1 MTTIQQTPQAF
12 SLGDLV
18 VVEHEYNEY
27 TSMNRSNEIPIYRI
41 IYQEM
46 PDLIYQLQNVWTM
59 ELKRCWYEQHE
70 LRLLSDVLAGY
81 EERGLLIGWHMA

>member
-1 MTTIQQTPQAF
+1 
-12 SLGDLV
+12 
-18 VVEHEYNEY
+18 
-27 TSMNRSNEIPIYRI
+27 MNRSNEIPIYRI